1 MQRIRLIQEIQRKK
15 YMPLTFAIVIRR
27 MLYHYIRKVRQV
39 NVKIQVHVGFLSVGY
54 LLKLETARLNIYLQG
69 LLHEMCSE

>member
-39 NVKIQVHVGFLSVGY
+39 NVKIQVHVGFLSWLFIKIGDCQVEY
-54 LLKLETARLNIYLQG
+54 LFAGIVA
-69 LLHEMCSE
+69 